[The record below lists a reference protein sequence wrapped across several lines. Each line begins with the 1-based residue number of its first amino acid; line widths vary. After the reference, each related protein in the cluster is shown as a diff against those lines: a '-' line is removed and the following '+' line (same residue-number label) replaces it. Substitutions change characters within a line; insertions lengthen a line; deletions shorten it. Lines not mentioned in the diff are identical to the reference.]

1 MGTKGDIN
9 IYDDFNFC
17 TTLEQ
22 SKSLLKLGLN
32 PETSD
37 MTYLT
42 GIRDGEEEI
51 YGILPYK
58 ELEPECR
65 KGDILYKKIPAWTYY
80 KLLTI
85 LHKKYILLSHK
96 SIGIS
101 EIALNSNIP
110 AGSIVSLDLNKGI
123 EGLLVIIKHA
133 IFLGIINKEFL
144 IKENMNTVKEN
155 SWIRVSEQLPP
166 EGEEVL
172 VRLKNYNYSPR
183 IMFYRKRD
191 KIWVEDDGMF
201 FDCSV
206 NEDDLWMSIPT
217 FDDILNSN
225 KDVLKRLKEQ

>member
-1 MGTKGDIN
+1 MN
-9 IYDDFNFC
+9 IYENFNFC

-37 MTYLT
+37 MSYLT
-42 GIRDGEEEI
+42 GIRDGEEET

-58 ELEPECR
+58 NLEPDCR
-65 KGDILYKKIPAWTYY
+65 KGDILYKNIPAWTYY
-80 KLLTI
+80 KLLT
-85 LHKKYILLSHK
+85 LLPKKYILLSLR
-96 SIGIS
+96 SIGIT
-101 EIALNSNIP
+101 EIVLNSNIP
-110 AGSIVSLDLNKGI
+110 AVDIISVNLDKGI
-123 EGLLVIIKHA
+123 EGLLCIIKHA
-133 IFLGIINKEFL
+133 VFIGTINKEFL
-144 IKENMNTVKEN
+144 INKGNNTVKKT
-155 SWIRVSEQLPP
+155 WHRVKEKFPP

-206 NEDDLWMSIPT
+206 NENDLWMPIP
-217 FDDILNSN
+217 DLED
-225 KDVLKRLKEQ
+225 

>member
-1 MGTKGDIN
+1 MN
-9 IYDDFNFC
+9 IYENFNFC

-22 SKSLLKLGLN
+22 SKSLLKFGLN

-42 GIRDGEEEI
+42 GIRDGEEET

-58 ELEPECR
+58 ELEPDCR
-65 KGDILYKKIPAWTYY
+65 KGNILYKNIPAWTYY
-80 KLLTI
+80 KLLT
-85 LHKKYILLSHK
+85 LLPKKYILLSRR

-101 EIALNSNIP
+101 EIVLNSNVP
-110 AGSIVSLDLNKGI
+110 AGDIISVNLDTGI
-123 EGLLVIIKHA
+123 EGLLCIIKYA
-133 IFLGIINKEFL
+133 IFIGTINKEFL
-144 IKENMNTVKEN
+144 INKGNNTVKKT
-155 SWIRVSEQLPP
+155 WHRVKEKLPP

-206 NEDDLWMSIPT
+206 NEDDLWMPIP
-217 FDDILNSN
+217 DL
-225 KDVLKRLKEQ
+225 KD

>member
-1 MGTKGDIN
+1 MGTKGNIN

-22 SKSLLKLGLN
+22 SKSLLELGLN

-58 ELEPECR
+58 ELVPDCR
-65 KGDILYKKIPAWTYY
+65 KGNILYKNVPAWTYY
-80 KLLTI
+80 KLLT
-85 LHKKYILLSHK
+85 LFPKEYILFSQR
-96 SIGIS
+96 SMGTNITAEDIIS
-101 EIALNSNIP
+101 VNLYE
-110 AGSIVSLDLNKGI
+110 GV
-123 EGLLVIIKHA
+123 EGLLTIIKNEA
-133 IFLGIINKEFL
+133 FIERINKEFL
-144 IKENMNTVKEN
+144 IKEDNNTVKKT
-155 SWIRVSEQLPP
+155 WHRVKEKFPP

-191 KIWVEDDGMF
+191 KIWVEEGDVY
-201 FDCSV
+201 FDCYV
-206 NEDDLWMSIPT
+206 DGDDLWTPIP
-217 FDDILNSN
+217 DL
-225 KDVLKRLKEQ
+225 EG